1 MDDEK
6 CRSLL
11 IQSFALFGLSL
22 PSSSQ
27 FKPKE
32 LMEPQLFLLDVE
44 IKCFHEVEFLTISV
58 PVWLLSNTS
67 RFVSF
72 PFRNLEVKENRSHR
86 GSLRSVL
93 LA

>member
-1 MDDEK
+1 MMRK

-27 FKPKE
+27 FKPKN
-32 LMEPQLFLLDVE
+32 LIEPQLFLLDVE

-58 PVWLLSNTS
+58 SS
-67 RFVSF
+67 
-72 PFRNLEVKENRSHR
+72 
-86 GSLRSVL
+86 GS
-93 LA
+93 